1 MYQENDNAKPSLTRR
16 NILDSNFKQL
26 MHNTDVLSKLVGDWV
41 TELKDK
47 DPEYIRKCLS
57 PASDNIPGR
66 NAELINSRG
75 RKSELDSLFDI
86 TLPDNEKV
94 KLILNVE
101 GQADPNPGYSLVDRA
116 LFYASSIIADQRG
129 KDFSGD
135 HYEDLKKVY
144 SVWCVLQPRDKDRN
158 SIIRYRVQGSMEW
171 SSDERTDIPISDR
184 LEILVVNIGWAD
196 SKAPNTMMGIMNTM
210 FSSELSEN
218 ERNDALSINYN
229 IQINNI
235 LSRNLEAIRMT
246 LTLDEELEN
255 YRNREAYNRAMEK
268 AIPVAEKIAMEK
280 AMEKAMEEASE
291 TIIEEISKVTLNV
304 MDSLDITIDEA
315 LGIMDLEEPM
325 RSKVYE
331 KVNEKN
337 SER

>member
-1 MYQENDNAKPSLTRR
+1 
-16 NILDSNFKQL
+16 
-26 MHNTDVLSKLVGDWV
+26 
-41 TELKDK
+41 
-47 DPEYIRKCLS
+47 
-57 PASDNIPGR
+57 
-66 NAELINSRG
+66 
-75 RKSELDSLFDI
+75 
-86 TLPDNEKV
+86 
-94 KLILNVE
+94 
-101 GQADPNPGYSLVDRA
+101 
-116 LFYASSIIADQRG
+116 
-129 KDFSGD
+129 
-135 HYEDLKKVY
+135 
-144 SVWCVLQPRDKDRN
+144 
-158 SIIRYRVQGSMEW
+158 MEW

-196 SKAPNTMMGIMNTM
+196 SKAPNAMMGIMNTM

-229 IQINNI
+229 IQINDI

-268 AIPVAEKIAMEK
+268 AMEK
-280 AMEKAMEEASE
+280 DTE
-291 TIIEEISKVTLNV
+291 TTVEEISKVTLNV
-304 MDSLDITIDEA
+304 MDSLNITIDEA

>member
-1 MYQENDNAKPSLTRR
+1 
-16 NILDSNFKQL
+16 
-26 MHNTDVLSKLVGDWV
+26 
-41 TELKDK
+41 
-47 DPEYIRKCLS
+47 
-57 PASDNIPGR
+57 
-66 NAELINSRG
+66 
-75 RKSELDSLFDI
+75 
-86 TLPDNEKV
+86 
-94 KLILNVE
+94 
-101 GQADPNPGYSLVDRA
+101 
-116 LFYASSIIADQRG
+116 
-129 KDFSGD
+129 
-135 HYEDLKKVY
+135 
-144 SVWCVLQPRDKDRN
+144 
-158 SIIRYRVQGSMEW
+158 
-171 SSDERTDIPISDR
+171 
-184 LEILVVNIGWAD
+184 
-196 SKAPNTMMGIMNTM
+196 
-210 FSSELSEN
+210 
-218 ERNDALSINYN
+218 
-229 IQINNI
+229 
-235 LSRNLEAIRMT
+235 MT